1 MALDDEYENTP
12 DYGSGAGASLAY
24 RQGQWTLPTTDYDV
38 TQPEPAEAPTEEAP
52 APPAPTAPPPPE
64 PTTAPAPTTGPATS
78 TLAPRPTEPQLEPGQ
93 RSADDPFRPIYM
105 NEEPAQEPTPEA
117 GYISSGWGGFLKGG
131 AQEVEKIAN
140 LTATGMRKVGS
151 WTDQDWAKS
160 AADWL
165 DKSSKGLTEAAA
177 KNAPVGD
184 LSVKEAWDK
193 GVIGPWITEK
203 AAEGVLPLAELLT
216 IGRFTGPWGLIAYG
230 AAVGADRE
238 GRRPGSTPESIGAA
252 AAEGGVMFA
261 VPFGLAK
268 TTENL
273 GLFKRIVANVVGLGA
288 LGGAGEYTAPIP
300 EAVAS
305 GEYKAPTGE
314 QVATG
319 LAAGAA
325 QGAPFAAMGGR
336 RAEPEKP
343 PPATEE
349 KPPATTGD
357 PAVQAAAEAAVA
369 PPNTRPVPPGAP
381 PGVDQPMTPTGMPRV
396 TVPTEAPPA
405 VETNP
410 LRARQQGL
418 GQGYQ
423 TTPADFAAEGT
434 TTPAP
439 DTTGRVRGLGPAT
452 PGIDP
457 AAKAALDAT
466 LPQGQEP
473 PANTRPAPPGPPA
486 GVDQPMT
493 APGMPRAAPTEPAAP
508 PANPLR
514 ARQEGLTQ
522 GPTTPADF
530 AAEGTVPPTPPDVNA
545 PVPRVRGLGPTPPPV
560 EAADQAPP
568 NERPVPPA
576 PPPGVNEPMA
586 PSRMPRVTPP
596 EPAPAAPT
604 EPVNPLR
611 ERQRFPEQPTTP
623 ADFETER
630 RIPTAPSPEELEPPG
645 GRTIRRYTTEP
656 DHENPN
662 QHVAKDEAG
671 NVVALGDTPEMAV
684 EMARAREAAQ
694 ARDAVRAGADTQP
707 VSEGLAPTTGSEA
720 APAEAPAKPKA
731 SAKAK
736 AKGAKIT
743 PAAAEVLDKA
753 EAKQAAPPA
762 PKAATGEVK
771 AKPALVELVRK
782 SLGVGKPKPVE
793 TAAQTT
799 QRAADMAER
808 ERQAAKNAPA
818 PKVQVP
824 THETLLQRAQRETL
838 QQRAQRIAREV
849 RADQA
854 EAKRRPAKAAD
865 ATRGMEDVGGRTAE
879 EQAETAPARTREVQ
893 TVAEA
898 EGRETSELKTDQRAA
913 STTSLEA
920 KASDLLHDH
929 LEGNRGAD
937 GKPLTPMDAYDRYGE
952 PSEGRGAPRKH
963 DTFLDFLK
971 DRIRIAK
978 APKAMDAINREARE
992 INSDKSLT
1000 PEERS
1005 DRITR
1010 LADRLL
1016 AERGALDKMK
1026 AMQKAIE
1033 IGLRERAKPG
1043 ASVSKSTSALDKMKA
1058 AIAARKRGDKP
1069 ALMPNRPLTDLE
1081 KASAKALAEVTFNAR
1096 RSEVSGPIAKRL
1108 VESFK
1113 RNVGF
1118 DIHDFLD
1125 DILTNPHAMAN
1136 TPHLY
1141 ELARMLKNLPR
1152 GAVRVAEWSVA
1163 GQDPSI
1169 RAGGFYLHD
1178 LIGVKLGQEGDTSH
1192 IEALLHEGTHAATL
1206 HFLRDIGD
1214 RIQAEKAG
1222 EVWPRLVTPEE
1233 HRVYGAMQA
1242 LQRELNRM
1250 LKSSAPRTNI
1260 ENFYTHYAAH
1270 GGSSPL
1276 TEMPTMLLT
1285 NPHTQAWAR
1294 RTAPSKM
1301 LKADLTRLGMAPE
1314 ETTTVWSS
1322 FKNAVRRMFGGRP
1335 ESDNVLEWALR
1346 PLTESVDIGI
1356 KYRAEYPSVYG
1367 EEFPSRVGSVAAALR
1382 TAETRDTTSQRELT
1396 RQTRERLTDAL
1407 PDPEA
1412 RQRLQNF
1419 GDRVAYL
1426 KFNSTDDLKTALRRA
1441 KGDNLKILRSL
1452 GLPSMSTSS
1461 IAQYYRREAPFAEG
1475 IRDLRGK
1482 MQRAQQDVIEKHG
1495 DQVRGWYKQLKKAG
1509 DDFGNFLNDVTL
1521 AKASI
1526 GHADFDARNSHLNAD
1541 ELKVAQ
1547 GLQQRYEAMPRHQQQ
1562 LYQELRDFYQ
1572 EIGWAERHA
1581 AADYAIDMG
1590 LSGGEHPITDEQRAQ
1605 LRRVLRSKT
1614 ELDNMLRN
1622 PDSSDY
1628 ARAMGEAWAQ
1638 NGAMTK
1644 EILRMHRRGWIDGDY
1659 FPLRRYGDWIVT
1671 TGDPLNPQETGHAVH
1686 FFERSSEAE
1695 AFRDGLI
1702 ADKSGVQ
1709 ISPVIQKATHAAGYE
1724 ALRGV
1729 LPERMLAQ
1737 FESAATAR
1745 GMNEEQRS
1753 TARDALAGTLMHYL
1767 TQSQGARLNLKRR
1780 GVAGA
1785 SSDAGKVL
1793 ANELTTHGARMGFL
1807 SHGAEENMAFGNAER
1822 YVKNLQ
1828 QARSPA
1834 TADEIAASRKRL
1846 SEAEAKFK
1854 DGDPAYSR
1862 AEIEDLR
1869 QQHGWLEK
1877 PPSTADQN
1885 AARSVLDELK
1895 ARRGPID
1902 GDESTKWLGAG
1913 ARGFTTGSFIY
1924 HLIRPAQMLYQTLD
1938 AHANAQAFL
1947 GGRFG
1952 QARAGAALVRAL
1964 KDIGPMGVGGTVRNS
1979 FRAAHGAMKES
1990 DWHFSDMFEKKLVS
2004 LGMAPERAKALMDA
2018 ANDRGLINMSQMR
2031 ELQRMSRPGAFQFEN
2046 EKFAVGR
2053 NMMNLFAAANH
2064 GTDATNRMAI
2074 LKAGYDLGM
2083 REHGNEARAIK
2094 EAVDLAERS
2103 MPNFSY
2109 WNKPRIAT
2117 ERSPLMRGNP
2127 FIALPMQYKIYGLNM
2142 YGTMASLVKQAVT
2155 RPEERAQAIKTLAGL
2170 FATHSLLVGA
2180 TANAFGVPINLMTGL
2195 WDYITG
2201 KPGPHNYENDLR
2213 RWMTSTMGEPA
2224 STFLSRGALG
2234 SLGIDAHRSL
2244 KLSNMIDVPEIASF
2258 DRQGVTAAL
2267 AQAAVGSSGE
2277 LSEQIVQGFHH
2288 LFQGNIQRGAIE
2300 LAPRMVSDVAKA
2312 IDLSH
2317 KGLTDTH
2324 GNPILRP
2331 EQIAAS
2337 TPILKALGANPMQ
2350 TAHAYDQ
2357 RAAIN
2362 EFEKEVDTAR
2372 QVALDKFVQ
2381 GDGSAVRA
2389 YNLNRGFGYPPI
2401 SKQDLDN
2408 VRTRWLNRA
2417 KTPQTLGLAVSK
2429 RMLPGAVAAGQF

>member
-1 MALDDEYENTP
+1 MAAAYDDDEDDEDDFEETTAQSSDETDP
-12 DYGSGAGASLAY
+12 GSLRSAL
-24 RQGQWTLPTTDYDV
+24 
-38 TQPEPAEAPTEEAP
+38 QPAQPQYSPQTE
-52 APPAPTAPPPPE
+52 PTAE
-64 PTTAPAPTTGPATS
+64 P
-78 TLAPRPTEPQLEPGQ
+78 
-93 RSADDPFRPIYM
+93 
-105 NEEPAQEPTPEA
+105 EPTPEPIAPTPGAAPASEPAPAAAQPAAQPPLQLPKGWTADPDAQPVYINQQPAEEPAPEA
-117 GYISSGWGGFLKGG
+117 GYLSSAWGGLLKGG
-131 AQEVEKIAN
+131 AQEVEKLAN

-160 AADWL
+160 GADWL
-165 DKSSKGLTEAAA
+165 DQSTKGLSEAAA

-184 LSVKEAWDK
+184 LSVKDAWDK

-203 AAEGVLPLAELLT
+203 AAEGVLPLAELLAL
-216 IGRFTGPWGLIAYG
+216 GRFTGPWGPIAYG

-261 VPFGLAK
+261 APLGLQK

-273 GLFKRIVANVVGLGA
+273 GLFKRVIANVLGMGGLGA
-288 LGGAGEYTAPIP
+288 AGEYTAPVP
-300 EAVAS
+300 EAVAT
-305 GEYKAPTGE
+305 GTYKAPTGE

-319 LAAGAA
+319 AATGAV
-325 QGAPFAAMGGR
+325 QGAPLAAMGGR
-336 RAEPEKP
+336 RAPET
-343 PPATEE
+343 PAANE
-349 KPPATTGD
+349 D
-357 PAVQAAAEAAVA
+357 PAVKAATDAAVNPQTVPNDQA
-369 PPNTRPVPPGAP
+369 VPPNTRPVPPGAP

-396 TVPTEAPPA
+396 TVPTDTAPP
-405 VETNP
+405 VDTNP

-423 TTPADFAAEGT
+423 TTPSDFAAGGAT

-439 DTTGRVRGLGPAT
+439 DATGRVRGLGPAT

-457 AAKAALDAT
+457 AAEAALAAT
-466 LPQGQEP
+466 MPQGQEP

-493 APGMPRAAPTEPAAP
+493 PPGMPRVAPTEPAAP

-514 ARQEGLTQ
+514 ARQEGLAQ
-522 GPTTPADF
+522 GPTTPANF
-530 AAEGTVPPTPPDVNA
+530 AAEGTIPPTPPDVNA

-568 NERPVPPA
+568 NERPVPPGA
-576 PPPGVNEPMA
+576 PPGVNEPMA
-586 PSRMPRVTPP
+586 PGGMPRVTPP
-596 EPAPAAPT
+596 EPAAPT

-656 DHENPN
+656 DHENPD

-671 NVVALGDTPEMAV
+671 NVVALGSTPEIAV
-684 EMARAREAAQ
+684 EMARAREAAE
-694 ARDAVRAGADTQP
+694 AREAAT
-707 VSEGLAPTTGSEA
+707 APTTVVEPAA
-720 APAEAPAKPKA
+720 APAEPAPVAPAEPKA
-731 SAKAK
+731 SAKAR

-753 EAKQAAPPA
+753 EAKQAAPAPA
-762 PKAATGEVK
+762 PKAATGEAK

-782 SLGVGKPKPVE
+782 SLGVGKSKPVE
-793 TAAQTT
+793 TTAQTT
-799 QRAADMAER
+799 QRGETPAER
-808 ERQAAKNAPA
+808 SA
-818 PKVQVP
+818 
-824 THETLLQRAQRETL
+824 
-838 QQRAQRIAREV
+838 RIAREV
-849 RADQA
+849 RADER
-854 EAKRRPAKAAD
+854 EAKRMPATATP
-865 ATRGMEDVGGRTAE
+865 ATRGLEDVGGRTAE
-879 EQAETAPARTREVQ
+879 EQVERVPTRTREVQ

-898 EGRETSELKTDQRAA
+898 EGRETSELKSDQRAA
-913 STTSLEA
+913 STTSLA
-920 KASDLLHDH
+920 LKASDLLHDH
-929 LEGNRGAD
+929 LEGRLKD
-937 GKPLTPMDAYDRYGE
+937 PMDIYDRYGE
-952 PSEGRGAPRKH
+952 PNEGRGAPRKY
-963 DTFLDFLK
+963 DTFLDWLK
-971 DRIRIAK
+971 DRIKTAK
-978 APKAMDAINREARE
+978 NPKAMEAINREAEELRT
-992 INSDKSLT
+992 DKTLT
-1000 PEERS
+1000 PGQRNTL
-1005 DRITR
+1005 IKR

-1016 AERGALDKMK
+1016 TERGALDKMK

-1033 IGLRERAKPG
+1033 IGLKERAKPG

-1069 ALMPNRPLTDLE
+1069 ALMPDMPTD
-1081 KASAKALAEVTFNAR
+1081 AAEVVANAQR
-1096 RSEVSGPIAKRL
+1096 HGVNAPIAKRL
-1108 VESFK
+1108 VESYK

-1125 DILTNPHAMAN
+1125 DVLTNPHAMAD
-1136 TPHLY
+1136 TPHFY

-1152 GAVRVAEWSVA
+1152 GAVRVAEWGVA

-1169 RAGGFYLHD
+1169 KAGGFYLHD
-1178 LIGVKLGQEGDTSH
+1178 LIGLKLGQSGDASH
-1192 IEALLHEGTHAATL
+1192 IEALLHEGTHAATF
-1206 HFLRDIGD
+1206 HFLSDIGD
-1214 RIQAEKAG
+1214 RIAAEKAG
-1222 EVWPRLVTPEE
+1222 DTPWPRPVTPEE
-1233 HRVYGAMQA
+1233 RRVYGAMQA

-1250 LKSSAPRTNI
+1250 LKSSASRSDI

-1270 GGSSPL
+1270 GGPSPL
-1276 TEMPTMLLT
+1276 TEMPTMLMT
-1285 NPHTQAWAR
+1285 NPHAQAWAR
-1294 RTAPSKM
+1294 RTAPSRT
-1301 LKADLTRLGMAPE
+1301 LKAELTRLGMAPE

-1335 ESDNVLEWALR
+1335 GSDNVLEWALR
-1346 PLTESVDIGI
+1346 PLTESVDTGI
-1356 KYRAEYPSVYG
+1356 KYRAEYPGVYG

-1382 TAETRDTTSQRELT
+1382 DAETRDTTSQRELT

-1441 KGDNLKILRSL
+1441 KGDNLKTLRSL

-1461 IAQYYRREAPFAEG
+1461 IAQYYQREAPFADG

-1482 MQRAQQDVIEKHG
+1482 MQRAQQEVIARHG
-1495 DQVRGWYKQLKKAG
+1495 DQVRDWYKQLKKAG
-1509 DDFGNFLNDVTL
+1509 NDFGDFLNNVTL

-1526 GHADFDARNSHLNAD
+1526 GHADFDARNAHLNAD

-1547 GLQQRYEAMPRHQQQ
+1547 GLQQQYEAMPRHQQQ
-1562 LYQELRDFYQ
+1562 LYQELRDFYL
-1572 EIGWAERHA
+1572 ERGWAERHA

-1605 LRRVLRSKT
+1605 LRRILRSKT
-1614 ELDNMLRN
+1614 ELDNLLRN

-1628 ARAMGEAWAQ
+1628 ARSMGEAWAQ

-1644 EILRMHRRGWIDGDY
+1644 EILRMHRQGWIDGDY

-1695 AFRDGLI
+1695 AFRDGLE
-1702 ADKSGVQ
+1702 AEKTEPGQ
-1709 ISPVIQKATHAAGYE
+1709 PRMKISPVIQKATHAAGYE

-1793 ANELTTHGARMGFL
+1793 ANELTTHAARMGFL

-1828 QARSPA
+1828 QARAPA
-1834 TADEIAASRKRL
+1834 TADEIAASRQRL
-1846 SEAEAKFK
+1846 NEAEAKFK
-1854 DGDPAYSR
+1854 AGDPAYSR

-1869 QQHGWLEK
+1869 QQHAWLEK

-1990 DWHFSDMFEKKLVS
+1990 DWHFSDMFEKKLATLFQGPNVTKE
-2004 LGMAPERAKALMDA
+2004 AAAAKAKALMDA

-2053 NMMNLFAAANH
+2053 NMMNLFTAANH

-2155 RPEERAQAIKTLAGL
+2155 RPEERAQAVKTLAGL

-2180 TANAFGVPINLMTGL
+2180 TANAFGVPINLMTGI

-2201 KPGPHNYENDLR
+2201 KPGPHDYETDLR

-2234 SLGIDAHRSL
+2234 SLGLDAHRSL

-2300 LAPRMVSDVAKA
+2300 LAPRMVADVVKA
-2312 IDLSH
+2312 VDLSH

-2331 EQIAAS
+2331 DQIAAS
-2337 TPILKALGANPMQ
+2337 TPILKALGVSPMQ

-2389 YNLNRGFGYPPI
+2389 YNMNRGVGYPPI
-2401 SKQDLDN
+2401 SLDDLKN
-2408 VRTRWLNRA
+2408 ARARWLNRA

-2429 RMLPGAVAAGQF
+2429 RMLPGAVSAGQF